1 MKYWNELDESI
12 FFCKLFSHPIEI
24 GRISLFSLQIEND
37 QPSLGLGFDIPEF
50 PDNLPEKWQNKG
62 FNTCRLGLTCSNIS
76 DLKIT
81 NIPTKEIFSAT
92 IAEENGILIFQ
103 AAAKKSSIE
112 FKAQFISLNGPSVYI
127 NDPEDDK
134 FLANP
139 KHT

>member
-92 IAEENGILIFQ
+92 IER
-103 AAAKKSSIE
+103 SYT
-112 FKAQFISLNGPSVYI
+112 AQPSLYSGNLSPQLHATT
-127 NDPEDDK
+127 N
-134 FLANP
+134 NP
-139 KHT
+139 APNTKHSGE